1 MNNFKL
7 KIILIFTVAILHSHA
22 QTISPNTVLYQNSP
36 TEPNEY
42 HSHQQQTSNDND
54 QVSHHQNAHHHHQ
67 THSGHHSHQ
76 ASQVDPKYPDS
87 VNGHDTLTD
96 FVTFV
101 CQEAE
106 SSPQSSQ
113 VFFFTFH

>member
-1 MNNFKL
+1 M
-7 KIILIFTVAILHSHA
+7 
-22 QTISPNTVLYQNSP
+22 LYQNSP
-36 TEPNEY
+36 SEQNEY
-42 HSHQQQTSNDND
+42 HPHQQQTTNDGD
-54 QVSHHQNAHHHHQ
+54 QVSHHQNTHHHHQ
-67 THSGHHSHQ
+67 THSGHHTQHQ
-76 ASQVDPKYPDS
+76 ASQIDPKYPDS

-113 VFFFTFH
+113 VFFF